1 MEKCTSAEPQVTVGL
16 DISDKSCHMI
26 ALDQHGE
33 IVEEARMRT
42 SPPALRRR
50 FDSMGRARIA
60 LEVGTHSP
68 WVSRLLEE
76 CGHEVLV
83 ANPRRLRLIYGS
95 HKKTDRT
102 DAESLA
108 RLARVDPK
116 LLSPIQHRGLE
127 AQRAL
132 SMIRARV
139 ALVRSRTLLVNHI
152 RGAVKAFGG
161 RIPKC
166 STESFHNRAP
176 DHIPEELRRILGPI
190 VETIKD
196 LTSQI
201 RQYDRAIDKLCE
213 EKYPETGCLRQVKGV
228 GPVTSAA
235 YVLVL
240 EDPRRFE
247 ASRTVG
253 AYVGLVPRK
262 DESGESSP
270 QLRITKAG
278 DPLLRSLLVGS
289 AQYILGP
296 FGPDTDL
303 RRHGRAIAARG
314 GKNAK
319 KRAVV
324 AVARKLAV
332 LLHHLWATGEVYEP
346 LRNTK
351 RKKKHA
357 AVTGVGS

>member
-1 MEKCTSAEPQVTVGL
+1 MEEPIRKEAELVVGL
-16 DISDKSCHMI
+16 DISDKSCHMVV
-26 ALDQHGE
+26 LDQDGE
-33 IVEEARMRT
+33 ILEEARLRT
-42 SPPALRRR
+42 SRSALRRR
-50 FDSMGRARIA
+50 FESMEMARVA

-83 ANPRRLRLIYGS
+83 ANPRRVRLIS
-95 HKKTDRT
+95 RNHKKTDRA
-102 DAESLA
+102 DAELLA
-108 RLARVDPK
+108 RLARSDPK

-127 AQRAL
+127 AQRDLAL
-132 SMIRARV
+132 IRSRC

-152 RGAVKAFGG
+152 RGSVKAFGG
-161 RIPKC
+161 RIPNC
-166 STESFHNRAP
+166 STQSFHNQAP
-176 DHIPEELRRILGPI
+176 DHIPGELRSLMGPL
-190 VETIKD
+190 VETIKH
-196 LTSQI
+196 LTSWV
-201 RQYDRAIDKLCE
+201 RKYDQAIEKLCE
-213 EKYPETGCLRQVKGV
+213 KKYPETESLRQVKGV

-247 ASRTVG
+247 ESRAVG

-262 DESGESSP
+262 DESGECSP

-296 FGPDTDL
+296 FGVDSDL
-303 RRHGRAIAARG
+303 RRYGMAIAARG

-332 LLHHLWATGEVYEP
+332 LLHHLWVTGEVYEP
-346 LRNTK
+346 LRNAK
-351 RKKKHA
+351 RKRKR
-357 AVTGVGS
+357 VTVAGGGS